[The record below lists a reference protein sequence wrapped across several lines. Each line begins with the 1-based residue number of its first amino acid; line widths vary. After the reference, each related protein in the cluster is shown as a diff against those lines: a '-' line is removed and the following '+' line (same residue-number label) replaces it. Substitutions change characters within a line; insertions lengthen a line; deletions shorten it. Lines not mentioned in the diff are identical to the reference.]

1 METTLKI
8 NPEITITLPE
18 DKIIVDRSGYEQLKR
33 DADYRGLW
41 DVTELKNRYHRDKE
55 WFKRNVFSPYERE
68 LRDHIVM
75 YPHGG
80 KSSYLCKPIPFD
92 DFVQIHFPEISKR
105 AEK

>member
-18 DKIIVDRSGYEQLKR
+18 DKIIVDRSEYEQLKR
-33 DADYRGLW
+33 DADYRCWW
-41 DVTELKNRYHRDKE
+41 DIPELNKRYHQDKD
-55 WFKRNVFSPYERE
+55 WFKRNVFWPYERE
-68 LRDHIVM
+68 LRNRLVM

-80 KSSYLCKPIPFD
+80 KSSYRCKPKEFD
-92 DFVQIHFPEISKR
+92 QFIQTHFPEISKR